1 MKTEIINNLDCLV
14 FRRKSPKIL
23 ILLHG
28 YGADKFDLAP
38 LSETLGPYDYCFPNG
53 LLFSG
58 MGGAV
63 RGWFTLNPILF
74 EQALITG
81 NFDLLDTP
89 QSRKELIKSE
99 EALKGLLDHFESHY
113 EQVYVGGFSQGG
125 ALAVSM
131 ALNQDSRVN
140 KLIALSGFLIRNQ
153 EANYKKGLQTF
164 QSHGLADGTLPYS
177 EGERLKSFLTSLNP
191 EHEFHSFNGGH
202 EIPPVVLDKLRD
214 FLGR

>member
-1 MKTEIINNLDCLV
+1 
-14 FRRKSPKIL
+14 
-23 ILLHG
+23 
-28 YGADKFDLAP
+28 
-38 LSETLGPYDYCFPNG
+38 
-53 LLFSG
+53 

-177 EGERLKSFLTSLNP
+177 EGERLKSFLISLTLSM
-191 EHEFHSFNGGH
+191 SFILLMEAMKSLPLFWIN
-202 EIPPVVLDKLRD
+202 
-214 FLGR
+214 